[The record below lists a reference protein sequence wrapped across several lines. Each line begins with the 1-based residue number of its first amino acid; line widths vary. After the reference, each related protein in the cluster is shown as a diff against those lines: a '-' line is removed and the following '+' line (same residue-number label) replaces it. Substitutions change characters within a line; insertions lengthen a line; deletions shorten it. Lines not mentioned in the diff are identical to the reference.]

1 MDKKR
6 LFQIIG
12 FINGLMYGLV
22 PTLILLLIGIR
33 IIKMDCIDW
42 DIKLLPIVILLCFSV
57 WMINKYWE
65 NNFKN
70 G

>member
-12 FINGLMYGLV
+12 FFNGFMYGAV
-22 PTLILLLIGIR
+22 PTLILLFFGNMIIR
-33 IIKMDCIDW
+33 MSCIEW
-42 DIKLLPIVILLCFSV
+42 DVKLFPVVILLCFSI
-57 WMINKYWE
+57 WMINKYLE